1 MKQVKKWV
9 VLASAV
15 AMAASSAACSKEKTE
30 DAGKGTA
37 AGAAAVSP
45 SASSSPQAP
54 AKISMYISDHSQP
67 VPTGKVMDDPTFKYL
82 AEKTNTDLSVEF
94 LPHGQYADQLKIK
107 YASGTVADVV
117 QSWGIDSELYQNKKL
132 LPLNELLD
140 KYGPNLKKN
149 IPKEAWEA
157 VTFDGK
163 IYGIPEGALG
173 NAPSPR
179 VLFVRKDW
187 LDKAGITK
195 LPETPDEFLDMLRA
209 FRDKDPNGNNKK
221 DEIPFTARENFSWI
235 ENITGMFG
243 VTPDS
248 PTLVNGEVNLGIT
261 TPQMKQAL
269 AFIRTMVS
277 EKLIDSEFMS
287 NKRNVWEQKIQSDLV
302 GSWNHTNDLAWD
314 WQDRLNKSLPGKG
327 ANVIAIPTPKAPGV
341 ANVGFGMS
349 PYKKVFNITTSA
361 KNPEAIIKLF
371 DWLATEEGQE
381 FVNFGVP
388 GTTYTKEGGQ
398 IKYDKQKD
406 TDSKTITWR
415 PTLLN
420 LIGYN
425 KEMLTVQVGKEA
437 VEKLDLAYNITQKE
451 GIPVITRGMP
461 SSKSAQ
467 KYPDLKSYGTMFL
480 QAASKIM
487 LGDQPIEYFDEFVK
501 NWRAQG
507 GNEIIKEMTDWYNA
521 NKK

>member
-1 MKQVKKWV
+1 MKHVKKWAA
-9 VLASAV
+9 LATALAVSAST
-15 AMAASSAACSKEKTE
+15 AACAKQETQDADKPASSAA
-30 DAGKGTA
+30 
-37 AGAAAVSP
+37 
-45 SASSSPQAP
+45 ASSGSGTSPSPQAP

-67 VPTGKVMDDPTFKYL
+67 VPAGKVMDDPTFKYL
-82 AEKTNTDLSVEF
+82 AQKTNTELSVEF

-107 YASGTVADVV
+107 YASGTSADVV
-117 QSWGIDSELYQNKKL
+117 QSWGIDAELYRNKKL
-132 LPLNELLD
+132 LPLDELLD

-157 VTFDGK
+157 VTYDGK

-179 VLFVRKDW
+179 VIYVRKDW
-187 LDKAGITK
+187 LDKVGITK
-195 LPETPDEFLDMLRA
+195 VPATTDEFLDMLRA
-209 FRDKDPNGNNKK
+209 FRDKDPNGNGKK
-221 DEIPFTARENFSWI
+221 DEIPFTARENFTWI

-243 VTPDS
+243 VTADTPV
-248 PTLVNGEVNLGIT
+248 LVNGEVHPGIISA
-261 TPQMKQAL
+261 QMKEAL
-269 AFIRTMVS
+269 GFIRTMVS

-287 NKRNVWEQKIQSDLV
+287 NKRNVWEQKIQSDLA

-341 ANVGFGMS
+341 THTGIGTS
-349 PYKKVFNITTSA
+349 PFKKVFNITASA

-371 DWLATEEGQE
+371 DWLASEEGQE

-388 GTTYTKEGGQ
+388 GVTFTKEGGQ

-406 TDSKTITWR
+406 TDNKTITWR

-420 LIGYN
+420 LVGYN
-425 KEMLTVQVGKEA
+425 KELLKVQVGAEA
-437 VEKLDLAYNITQKE
+437 AAKLDAAYAITQKE
-451 GIPVITRGMP
+451 GIPVILRGT
-461 SSKSAQ
+461 SLLTSYQ
-467 KYPDLKSYGTMFL
+467 KYPDLKPYGTAFL
-480 QAASKIM
+480 QMVSKIT
-487 LGDQPIEYFDEFVK
+487 LGDQPIGYFDEFVK